1 MKYIRHDRLGFTL
14 WHSIGG
20 QPRHSDV
27 AEFMLNAHGG
37 AILSAGFVMDIGDGL
52 QCFGDSGSLNIA
64 CRDDDTEALKK
75 QLSTF

>member
-1 MKYIRHDRLGFTL
+1 MKYIRHDRLGFIM

-27 AEFMLNAHGG
+27 AGFFLAAHGG
-37 AILSAGFVMDIGDGL
+37 QLLSAGFVMDVGGGL
-52 QCFGDSGSLNIA
+52 QCFGDSGSLNLA
-64 CRDDDTEALKK
+64 CRDDDTDALKK